1 MVFRARFIANIIQY
15 ASQQG
20 VDRRKLLA
28 ILDKELEE
36 LNDESLTF
44 DTGTYNQV
52 MELATELSRD
62 PSIGLHFGE
71 YQSLSAAGL
80 TLQIVQSSRTVEEA
94 LYYIVEFAN
103 LGCQALPFRLEEQA
117 EEWEMSLHPNA
128 AWLAQSPVAV
138 RQTMD
143 GMVVFTL
150 REFHTLTRRRFYP
163 RRIHFFYPRPE
174 NFREYERIFQCPIR
188 YDQPYTAL
196 YLDKK
201 HVSEPVITSDYTL
214 LQMLVQYA
222 EKKLSSLQE
231 ESGFA
236 QIVRQSI
243 INMVKPQFP
252 TIEQVAANLNLSVR
266 SLQRRLSEEDLTFST
281 VLEELKR
288 QFALDYLQNERLSIK
303 EIAYLLDYADASSF
317 IRSFRRWM
325 GVSPEQYRLDGV
337 R

>member
-1 MVFRARFIANIIQY
+1 
-15 ASQQG
+15 
-20 VDRRKLLA
+20 
-28 ILDKELEE
+28 
-36 LNDESLTF
+36 
-44 DTGTYNQV
+44 
-52 MELATELSRD
+52 
-62 PSIGLHFGE
+62 
-71 YQSLSAAGL
+71 
-80 TLQIVQSSRTVEEA
+80 
-94 LYYIVEFAN
+94 
-103 LGCQALPFRLEEQA
+103 
-117 EEWEMSLHPNA
+117 
-128 AWLAQSPVAV
+128 
-138 RQTMD
+138 
-143 GMVVFTL
+143 
-150 REFHTLTRRRFYP
+150 
-163 RRIHFFYPRPE
+163 
-174 NFREYERIFQCPIR
+174 
-188 YDQPYTAL
+188 
-196 YLDKK
+196 
-201 HVSEPVITSDYTL
+201 
-214 LQMLVQYA
+214 MLVQYA